1 MNKNSQRFADLHVC
15 SLNQHISHKRIHK
28 TTWWSPDHVT
38 ENQIDHIFINRKF
51 LRAWKDVR
59 VMRLADIS
67 SDHHLLKTAV
77 RLHLKKF
84 NNTANRRTR
93 YNVSVLKQRNS
104 LQPVQ
109 QILPL
114 QDH

>member
-1 MNKNSQRFADLHVC
+1 MNKNSQRFADLHVY

-67 SDHHLLKTAV
+67 SDHHLLHEDGSKATPQKV
-77 RLHLKKF
+77 
-84 NNTANRRTR
+84 
-93 YNVSVLKQRNS
+93 
-104 LQPVQ
+104 
-109 QILPL
+109 
-114 QDH
+114 